1 MNWIEFLN
9 DQPYIPDLNKSTLT
23 LIKDITYI
31 VWKCQFFHFWLIFFP
46 HVLYAKFRTTT
57 YTKITDIHVP
67 RSDHNH
73 FKYIHS

>member
-1 MNWIEFLN
+1 MKMPVLSFLVN
-9 DQPYIPDLNKSTLT
+9 
-23 LIKDITYI
+23 
-31 VWKCQFFHFWLIFFP
+31 FFP

-57 YTKITDIHVP
+57 YTKITDIYVP